1 MVFAKIISI
10 ILHPVFMPIIA
21 FYLSLKLT
29 ANTQFLNANYMNFIY
44 LILFLSTIVMPL
56 LSIFFLIK
64 KGLVSSLEMN
74 GYKERVLPL
83 IVTTTWMCYGYYKL
97 EGALAFTPLLK
108 RELLCAI
115 IIVFLA
121 ALISKFWKI
130 SLHMLGVGGCVG
142 VLFSL
147 NILFGGLVYETI
159 ASVFLAGVL
168 GFARLRLKAHNNTQV
183 YVGFL
188 TGFSIECGGLLIF

>member
-1 MVFAKIISI
+1 MIFSKIISI
-10 ILHPVFMPIIA
+10 ILHPIFMPIIA

-29 ANTQFLNANYMNFIY
+29 ANTQFLIANYVNFIY
-44 LILFLSTIVMPL
+44 LILLLSTIVMPL

-74 GYKERVLPL
+74 NYKERVLPL
-83 IVTTTWMCYGYYKL
+83 MITTTWMSYGYYKL
-97 EGALAFTPLLK
+97 ADILAFSPLLK
-108 RELLCAI
+108 IELLCAI

-130 SLHMLGVGGCVG
+130 SLHMLGIGGCVG
-142 VLFSL
+142 VVFGL
-147 NILFGGLVYETI
+147 NFMFGNLIYETI

-168 GFARLRLKAHNNTQV
+168 GFSRLQLKAHNNAQV
-183 YVGFL
+183 YIGFL
-188 TGFSIECGGLLIF
+188 TGFLIEFGGLLIF